1 MESTISANTKEL
13 ASANG
18 YHLFP
23 NEGEFGWLVLK
34 DETAPFGVDIEIGD
48 DGSTFIVSEVY
59 NLNICLQEP
68 YAEAELTELQ
78 DPNINR
84 AVQAAKAL
92 YLITK

>member
-1 MESTISANTKEL
+1 MEQTIKANAKEL
-13 ASANG
+13 ACANG

-23 NEGEFGWLVLK
+23 SEGEFGWLVLK
-34 DETAPFGVDIEIGD
+34 DETAPFDVDIEIGD
-48 DGSTFIVSEVY
+48 DGSTFIISKVH
-59 NLNICLQEP
+59 NLHICLQEP
-68 YAEAELTELQ
+68 YAESELAELQ